1 MNKKLVYESL
11 YLVWM
16 GLLPLLASGFLGYF
30 ALSNPAFFTSFSL
43 LSSVVFWICAAL
55 IMGLALCPTTFF
67 ALFTGYVYGFSGL
80 LPLILAYS
88 AASALGYFLAKQ
100 FGATALLS
108 RVPSS
113 FLANVRSSS
122 FSWVFLARLSPIFPF
137 AITNAIMAFV
147 GVRFRWFITAGT
159 LGMLPRTFLAV
170 FTGISASS
178 WGLLFARPELLRW
191 QDVVSVV
198 LLLVS
203 AVGMYVLGRRSMR

>member
-1 MNKKLVYESL
+1 MNKKLVYETL

-30 ALSNPAFFTSFSL
+30 ALSHPAFFTSFS
-43 LSSVVFWICAAL
+43 VIETFAFWICAAL

-80 LPLILAYS
+80 FPLILAYS

-108 RVPSS
+108 RVPAS
-113 FLANVRSSS
+113 FLKNVQSSS

-178 WGLLFARPELLRW
+178 WALLFARPELLRW
-191 QDVVSVV
+191 QDLASLA
-198 LLLVS
+198 LLIIS
-203 AVGMYVLGRRSMR
+203 AVGMYFLGRRSMR